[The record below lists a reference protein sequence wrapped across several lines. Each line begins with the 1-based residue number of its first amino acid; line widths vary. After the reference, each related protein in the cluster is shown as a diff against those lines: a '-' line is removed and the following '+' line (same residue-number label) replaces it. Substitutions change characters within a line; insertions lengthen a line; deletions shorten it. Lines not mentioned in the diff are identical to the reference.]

1 LKKKIAIIIGAR
13 PQFIKHAPVE
23 NALKKYFNTFSIH
36 TGQHYDKKMS
46 DIFFDQLGMNE
57 PTYMLSVGSASHGK
71 QTGVMI
77 QKIEEVLLKEKPDGL
92 IVYGDTN
99 STLAGAIAAS
109 KLGISIIHIE
119 SGLRSFNKSM
129 PEEINRIITDHISDF
144 LFVPTQLA
152 LINLKKEGLSDE
164 KIFLSGDVMVDS
176 LLLAKKHIGNK
187 FYEKDYILLTL
198 HRPYNTDEISR
209 LIRILNV
216 LNSVG
221 KKVIFPIHP
230 RTLNALKNSENE
242 INNFK
247 NINFIDSASYFD
259 FIKLQL
265 ESSCIITDSG
275 GVQKEAYILKKKCIT
290 LRSET
295 EWIETLKNNWNTLIF
310 DDLNNIKDVLNIKPG
325 KYLKN
330 IYGNGNSSEFI
341 AKTLQNKL

>member
-1 LKKKIAIIIGAR
+1 MKKKIAIIIGAR

-119 SGLRSFNKSM
+119 SGLRSFNKSV

>member
-1 LKKKIAIIIGAR
+1 MKKKIAIIIGAR